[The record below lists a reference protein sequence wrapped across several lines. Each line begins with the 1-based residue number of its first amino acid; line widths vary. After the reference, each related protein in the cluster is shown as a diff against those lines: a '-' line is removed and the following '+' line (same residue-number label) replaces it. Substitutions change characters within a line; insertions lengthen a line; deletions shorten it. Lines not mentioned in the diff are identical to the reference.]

1 MAHSPAPEDSDP
13 ADHETAW
20 TPTHYQRAVLA
31 TCERLPVATA
41 KAVFARTGI
50 KLVESG
56 VRVTPQVY
64 QRLVRHELRVP
75 LEDLLTMPDI
85 VSIPSLVEFA
95 RAQCEQEPLLQLLT
109 QDGVSATPVTALVAP
124 LQAMSLPAP
133 LAFMLS
139 VMREHHPQ
147 QFAHAMHVALVA
159 VYLGLRADWSK
170 GECTNLAAAGLLHDI
185 GTLHID
191 PVWLD
196 GNRPITGRER
206 EELAKHPIIAAQL
219 VSAWQ
224 VYPRSVALGILEHH
238 ERMDGSGYPRGSSGK
253 QISPFGQVLL
263 LAEVAAAFFE
273 KYAHDGAAV
282 RLSLTLRLGHHKFP
296 PELVA
301 LLLPML
307 QATNIQTGNDD
318 DLDEVRRISARM
330 AGALARW
337 GQLQPPIELPDTAIS
352 PQPAMS
358 FVAQRLLA
366 LQRSLFDAGCHPEQ
380 QDELLPLLQDDT
392 QGLKET
398 LFLVREAMWELQAI
412 ANTVAARW
420 PELGKSGD
428 ADDQAVIAWLE
439 ALVPGSA

>member
-1 MAHSPAPEDSDP
+1 MAHSPASDP
-13 ADHETAW
+13 SDQDAPEATWA
-20 TPTHYQRAVLA
+20 PTHYQRAVLA
-31 TCERLPVATA
+31 TCERLPVVTA
-41 KAVFARTGI
+41 KSVFARTGI
-50 KLVESG
+50 KLVEGG

-64 QRLVRHELRVP
+64 QRLARHELRMP

-85 VSIPSLVEFA
+85 VSVPSLVQFA
-95 RAQCEQEPLLQLLT
+95 CAQCEQEPLLQLLA
-109 QDGVSATPVTALVAP
+109 QDGVNATPVAALVAP
-124 LQAMSLPAP
+124 LQAMSLPEP

-139 VMREHHPQ
+139 VMREHYPE

-196 GNRPITGRER
+196 SNRLITGRER

-219 VSAWQ
+219 VNASQ

-238 ERMDGSGYPRGSSGK
+238 ERMDGSGYPRGSVGK

-263 LAEVAAAFFE
+263 LAEVVAAFFE

-296 PELVA
+296 AELVA
-301 LLLPML
+301 LLLPIL
-307 QATNIQTGNDD
+307 QSTNIQTGDDD
-318 DLDEVRRISARM
+318 DLHEVRRISARM
-330 AGALARW
+330 AAALARW
-337 GQLQPPIELPDTAIS
+337 SELQPSMEPPDEMDAAA
-352 PQPAMS
+352 PATI
-358 FVAQRLLA
+358 FVSQRLEA
-366 LQRSLFDAGCHPEQ
+366 LQRSLFDAGCHPGQ

-412 ANTVAARW
+412 ANTVATRW
-420 PELGKSGD
+420 PRLGESSAAND
-428 ADDQAVIAWLE
+428 RAVTAWLE
-439 ALVPGSA
+439 ALAQGSA